1 MRFWRHGE
9 GSIKNG
15 LRNLG
20 RKVETVY
27 RKDNGE
33 AKPKIGE
40 NTERGV
46 EMEEDKH
53 AVHAVGPGRG

>member
-1 MRFWRHGE
+1 MDLE
-9 GSIKNG
+9 I
-15 LRNLG
+15 LG
-20 RKVETVY
+20 REVETVY

-46 EMEEDKH
+46 VIKWRKTSM
-53 AVHAVGPGRG
+53 HAVGKRVS

>member
-1 MRFWRHGE
+1 M
-9 GSIKNG
+9 
-15 LRNLG
+15 LRDEILEARRGFYKKMDLEILG

-46 EMEEDKH
+46 EMEKD
-53 AVHAVGPGRG
+53 